1 MYVQSG
7 NNNTKLKFLTNFY
20 LLPAEAY
27 LGPYQTSKME
37 HFAKIVKSKKAINY
51 LCKKFQHKCLTSA
64 KMHMCPESFCSFSKL
79 L

>member
-1 MYVQSG
+1 MYFQSG

-20 LLPAEAY
+20 LLVAEAY

-37 HFAKIVKSKKAINY
+37 HFAKIVTSKKAINY
-51 LCKKFQHKCLTSA
+51 LCKKFQHKGLTIA
-64 KMHMCPESFCSFSKL
+64 KIHMCLESFCSFSKL